1 MTCFYTKCY
10 NYLVEVLNETFV
22 EVAVFIIQFS
32 RCLLL
37 VNLRSFLLIVTE
49 IRMNLRYAN
58 SETSVL
64 YRRIGDHWQDM
75 KYIFDN

>member
-1 MTCFYTKCY
+1 
-10 NYLVEVLNETFV
+10 VEVVNETFV

-49 IRMNLRYAN
+49 IRMNLR
-58 SETSVL
+58 
-64 YRRIGDHWQDM
+64 
-75 KYIFDN
+75 